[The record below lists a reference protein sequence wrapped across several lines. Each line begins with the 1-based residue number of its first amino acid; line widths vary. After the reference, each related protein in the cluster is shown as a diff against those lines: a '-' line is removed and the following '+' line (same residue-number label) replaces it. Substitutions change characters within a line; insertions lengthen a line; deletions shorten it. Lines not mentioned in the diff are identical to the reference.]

1 MTKPTKKGAHKET
14 KTGAKTKTI
23 DRPSQIGP
31 DTKRSHK
38 ARKRK
43 LIPARQAA
51 YYVLAFGFSAAT
63 IALFPV
69 EANLSKPL
77 FTRPYNFYRLAIII
91 LAIVFLLLAT
101 KSSWSNTLTSSSHEP
116 SSGARQWLLRLSI
129 ALPVMAIVFLVIQL
143 ATPQF
148 AALLVRKES
157 WPFFRN
163 AIFIK
168 SACQLVAAI
177 AFIKVAH
184 HYFRRRQRLAIITAI
199 AMVLLLGLMIGEELS
214 WGQRIFGWGT
224 PSFLA
229 EINSQS
235 EINLHN
241 INTQL
246 AQNILYFGGWLLLI
260 GFAFWRESLAK
271 LLRKSPKARL
281 DFLIDWL
288 PPGCF
293 VGLFAV
299 GFAFCDPLV
308 SDSGLYCSSN
318 LFIILAT
325 ACLLL
330 TELRYRLK
338 LRSQPSPAPVLGNA
352 DDDRHQ
358 VLRLGISF
366 LCFIVV
372 LTGNLFN
379 AELWNYNSGAP
390 TEYLELFISLGI
402 TTWALTV
409 KSRLVKPKAKSS
421 PAKTPRKA

>member
-1 MTKPTKKGAHKET
+1 MSKLTKKGTHKET
-14 KTGAKTKTI
+14 KTGAKTETI
-23 DRPSQIGP
+23 DRPSQIDPG
-31 DTKRSHK
+31 TKRSHK
-38 ARKRK
+38 ARERK

-63 IALFPV
+63 IALFPI

-77 FTRPYNFYRLAIII
+77 LTRPYNFYRLAIII

-101 KSSWSNTLTSSSHEP
+101 KSSWGNTSPDHEP
-116 SSGARQWLLRLSI
+116 SSGARRWLLRLSI

-143 ATPQF
+143 ITPQF

-177 AFIKVAH
+177 AFIKVAR
-184 HYFRRRQRLAIITAI
+184 HYFRQRQCLAMILAI

-260 GFAFWRESLAK
+260 GFAFWRESLTK
-271 LLRKSPKARL
+271 LLRKCPKAKL

-299 GFAFCDPLV
+299 GFAFCDPLA

-338 LRSQPSPAPVLGNA
+338 LRSQPSSAPVL
-352 DDDRHQ
+352 DDTDNSRHPA
-358 VLRLGISF
+358 LRSGVSL

-372 LTGNLFN
+372 LAGNLFN

-402 TTWALTV
+402 MAWALTV
-409 KSRLVKPKAKSS
+409 KSRLVKPKIKSS
-421 PAKTPRKA
+421 PTKTARKA

>member
-1 MTKPTKKGAHKET
+1 MTKPTKRGAHKAT
-14 KTGAKTKTI
+14 KIKAKTI
-23 DRPSQIGP
+23 NRPSQATP
-31 DTKRSHK
+31 DTERRHES
-38 ARKRK
+38 RVRK

-69 EANLSKPL
+69 EPNLSKPL
-77 FTRPYNFYRLAIII
+77 LTRPYNFYRLAIII

-101 KSSWSNTLTSSSHEP
+101 KPSWSNTSPTHEP
-116 SSGARQWLLRLSI
+116 SPKARQWLLRLSI
-129 ALPVMAIVFLVIQL
+129 ALPVMAIVFLIIQL
-143 ATPQF
+143 VTPQF

-177 AFIKVAH
+177 AFIKVTR
-184 HYFRRRQRLAIITAI
+184 HYSKQRQRLAMILAI
-199 AMVLLLGLMIGEELS
+199 ATVLLLGLMVGEELS
-214 WGQRIFGWGT
+214 WGQRIFGWST

-271 LLRKSPKARL
+271 LLRKCSKARL

-299 GFAFCDPLV
+299 GFAFCDPLA

-330 TELRYRLK
+330 TELRCRLK
-338 LRSQPSPAPVLGNA
+338 LRSQPNTAPVLDNT
-352 DDDRHQ
+352 DDNRHQ
-358 VLRLGISF
+358 VLRLGISL
-366 LCFIVV
+366 LCFIAV
-372 LTGNLFN
+372 LVGNLFN
-379 AELWNYNSGAP
+379 ANLWNYNSGAP

-402 TTWALTV
+402 MTWALTV
-409 KSRLVKPKAKSS
+409 KSRLVKPKVKSF
-421 PAKTPRKA
+421 PTKTPRKA

>member
-23 DRPSQIGP
+23 DRPSQISP

-38 ARKRK
+38 TRERK

-91 LAIVFLLLAT
+91 LAIIFLLLAT
-101 KSSWSNTLTSSSHEP
+101 KSSWSNTPSSHEP
-116 SSGARQWLLRLSI
+116 SFRARRWLLRLSI

-143 ATPQF
+143 VAPQF
-148 AALLVRKES
+148 ATLLVRKES

-163 AIFIK
+163 AIFAK

-177 AFIKVAH
+177 AFIKVAR
-184 HYFRRRQRLAIITAI
+184 HYFRRRQRLAMILAI

-260 GFAFWRESLAK
+260 GFAFWRESLTK
-271 LLRKSPKARL
+271 LLRKYPKARL
-281 DFLIDWL
+281 DFLVDWL

-338 LRSQPSPAPVLGNA
+338 LRSQPSPAPVL
-352 DDDRHQ
+352 DDTDDNRHQ
-358 VLRLGISF
+358 VLRLGISL
-366 LCFIVV
+366 LCFIAV

-402 TTWALTV
+402 MTWALIV
-409 KSRLVKPKAKSS
+409 KSRLVKAKGKSS
-421 PAKTPRKA
+421 PTKTPKRA

>member
-1 MTKPTKKGAHKET
+1 MTKPTKKGTHKAT
-14 KTGAKTKTI
+14 KTKAKTI
-23 DRPSQIGP
+23 NQPSQATPG
-31 DTKRSHK
+31 TEHGHESRV
-38 ARKRK
+38 RK

-101 KSSWSNTLTSSSHEP
+101 KPSWSNTPPSHEP
-116 SSGARQWLLRLSI
+116 SPKAHQWLWRLSI
-129 ALPVMAIVFLVIQL
+129 ALPVMAIVFLTIQL
-143 ATPQF
+143 VAPQF
-148 AALLVRKES
+148 ATLLVRKES

-177 AFIKVAH
+177 AFIKVAR
-184 HYFRRRQRLAIITAI
+184 HYFRRRQRLAMITAI

-260 GFAFWRESLAK
+260 GFAFWRESLTK
-271 LLRKSPKARL
+271 LLRKCPKARL

-338 LRSQPSPAPVLGNA
+338 LWPQPNSAPVL
-352 DDDRHQ
+352 DDTDNSRHPA
-358 VLRLGISF
+358 LRLGISF
-366 LCFIVV
+366 LCFIAV

-402 TTWALTV
+402 MTWALIV
-409 KSRLVKPKAKSS
+409 KSRLVKPEKA
-421 PAKTPRKA
+421 RVL

>member
-1 MTKPTKKGAHKET
+1 MTKPTKIGMHKVT
-14 KTGAKTKTI
+14 KTKAKIKTI
-23 DRPSQIGP
+23 DRPSQINP
-31 DTKRSHK
+31 DTKRNHK
-38 ARKRK
+38 ARERK

-77 FTRPYNFYRLAIII
+77 FARPYNFYRLAVII

-101 KSSWSNTLTSSSHEP
+101 KSSWSNTPPSHEP
-116 SSGARQWLLRLSI
+116 SSRARQWLWRLSI
-129 ALPVMAIVFLVIQL
+129 ALPVIAIVFLIIQL
-143 ATPQF
+143 VAPQF
-148 AALLVRKES
+148 ATLLVRKES

-177 AFIKVAH
+177 AFIKVAR
-184 HYFRRRQRLAIITAI
+184 HYSKQRQHLAMILAIAV
-199 AMVLLLGLMIGEELS
+199 VLLLGLMIGEELS
-214 WGQRIFGWGT
+214 WGQRIFGWST

-229 EINSQS
+229 EVNSQS

-260 GFAFWRESLAK
+260 GFAFWRESLTK
-271 LLRKSPKARL
+271 LLRKCPKARL

-308 SDSGLYCSSN
+308 SDNGLYCSSN

-330 TELRYRLK
+330 TKLRYRLK
-338 LRSQPSPAPVLGNA
+338 LRSQPSSTPAL
-352 DDDRHQ
+352 DDTDDNRHQ

-379 AELWNYNSGAP
+379 AELWNYNPGAP

-402 TTWALTV
+402 MTWALTV
-409 KSRLVKPKAKSS
+409 KSRLVKPKGKSS
-421 PAKTPRKA
+421 PTKTPRKA

>member
-1 MTKPTKKGAHKET
+1 MTKPTKKGTHKAT
-14 KTGAKTKTI
+14 KTKAKTI
-23 DRPSQIGP
+23 NQPSQATS
-31 DTKRSHK
+31 DTKHSHG
-38 ARKRK
+38 ARVRK

-77 FTRPYNFYRLAIII
+77 LTRPYNFYRLAVII

-101 KSSWSNTLTSSSHEP
+101 KPSWSNTPPSHEP
-116 SSGARQWLLRLSI
+116 SPKARQWLLRLSI
-129 ALPVMAIVFLVIQL
+129 ALPVMAIVFLIIQL
-143 ATPQF
+143 VAPQF

-177 AFIKVAH
+177 AFIKVAR
-184 HYFRRRQRLAIITAI
+184 HYSKQRQRLAMILAVVT
-199 AMVLLLGLMIGEELS
+199 VLLLGLMIGEELS
-214 WGQRIFGWGT
+214 WGQRIFGWST

-229 EINSQS
+229 EVNSQS

-271 LLRKSPKARL
+271 LLRKCPKARL

-288 PPGCF
+288 PPSCF

-338 LRSQPSPAPVLGNA
+338 LRSQPNTTPVLDNT
-352 DDDRHQ
+352 DDNRHQ
-358 VLRLGISF
+358 ALRLGISL
-366 LCFIVV
+366 LCFAVV
-372 LTGNLFN
+372 LAGNLFN
-379 AELWNYNSGAP
+379 ADLWNYNSGAP

-402 TTWALTV
+402 MTWALTV
-409 KSRLVKPKAKSS
+409 KSRLVKPKVKSF
-421 PAKTPRKA
+421 PTKTPRKA

>member
-1 MTKPTKKGAHKET
+1 MTKPTKRGMHKAT
-14 KTGAKTKTI
+14 KTKAKTI
-23 DRPSQIGP
+23 NQPSQVTS
-31 DTKRSHK
+31 DTERSHK
-38 ARKRK
+38 SRVRK

-77 FTRPYNFYRLAIII
+77 LTRPYNFYRLAIVI

-101 KSSWSNTLTSSSHEP
+101 KPSWSNTPPSHEP
-116 SSGARQWLLRLSI
+116 SPKARQWLLRLSI
-129 ALPVMAIVFLVIQL
+129 ALPVIAIVFLVIQL
-143 ATPQF
+143 VAPQF
-148 AALLVRKES
+148 ATLLVRKES

-177 AFIKVAH
+177 AFIKVAR
-184 HYFRRRQRLAIITAI
+184 HYSKQRQRLAMILAVVT
-199 AMVLLLGLMIGEELS
+199 VLLLGLMIGEELS
-214 WGQRIFGWGT
+214 WGQRIFGWST

-229 EINSQS
+229 EVNSQS

-271 LLRKSPKARL
+271 LLRKCPKARL

-308 SDSGLYCSSN
+308 SDNGLYCSSN

-338 LRSQPSPAPVLGNA
+338 LRSRPNTTPVLDDA
-352 DDDRHQ
+352 DDNRHQ
-358 VLRLGISF
+358 VLRLEVSL
-366 LCFIVV
+366 LCFVTV
-372 LTGNLFN
+372 LAGNLFN
-379 AELWNYNSGAP
+379 ADLWNYNSGAP

-402 TTWALTV
+402 MTWALTV
-409 KSRLVKPKAKSS
+409 KSRLVKPKVKSS
-421 PAKTPRKA
+421 PTKTPRKA

>member
-1 MTKPTKKGAHKET
+1 MTKPTKKGTHKAT
-14 KTGAKTKTI
+14 KTKTI
-23 DRPSQIGP
+23 DRPSQVSP
-31 DTKRSHK
+31 DTKRNHK
-38 ARKRK
+38 ARERK

-77 FTRPYNFYRLAIII
+77 LTRPYNFYRLAIII
-91 LAIVFLLLAT
+91 LAIIFLLLAT
-101 KSSWSNTLTSSSHEP
+101 KSSRSNTPPSHEP

-143 ATPQF
+143 VAPQF
-148 AALLVRKES
+148 ATLLVRKES

-177 AFIKVAH
+177 AFIKVAR
-184 HYFRRRQRLAIITAI
+184 HYFRRRQRLAMILAI

-260 GFAFWRESLAK
+260 GFAFWRESLTK
-271 LLRKSPKARL
+271 LLRKYPKARL
-281 DFLIDWL
+281 DFLVDWL

-338 LRSQPSPAPVLGNA
+338 LRSRPSSAPVL
-352 DDDRHQ
+352 DDTDDNRHQ
-358 VLRLGISF
+358 VLRLGISL
-366 LCFIVV
+366 LCFIAV

-390 TEYLELFISLGI
+390 TEYLELFISLGVM
-402 TTWALTV
+402 TWALTI
-409 KSRLVKPKAKSS
+409 KSRLVKPKVKSF
-421 PAKTPRKA
+421 PTKTPRKA

>member
-1 MTKPTKKGAHKET
+1 M
-14 KTGAKTKTI
+14 I
-23 DRPSQIGP
+23 
-31 DTKRSHK
+31 
-38 ARKRK
+38 
-43 LIPARQAA
+43 
-51 YYVLAFGFSAAT
+51 
-63 IALFPV
+63 
-69 EANLSKPL
+69 
-77 FTRPYNFYRLAIII
+77 
-91 LAIVFLLLAT
+91 
-101 KSSWSNTLTSSSHEP
+101 
-116 SSGARQWLLRLSI
+116 
-129 ALPVMAIVFLVIQL
+129 AIVFLVIQL
-143 ATPQF
+143 VAPQF

-177 AFIKVAH
+177 AFIKVAR
-184 HYFRRRQRLAIITAI
+184 HYFRQRQRLAMITAI
-199 AMVLLLGLMIGEELS
+199 TMVLLLGLMIGEELS

-271 LLRKSPKARL
+271 LLRKSPKVRL

-338 LRSQPSPAPVLGNA
+338 LRSQPSPAPVL
-352 DDDRHQ
+352 DDTDDSRHPA
-358 VLRLGISF
+358 LRSGISL

-372 LTGNLFN
+372 LAGNLFN

-402 TTWALTV
+402 MTWALTI
-409 KSRLVKPKAKSS
+409 KSRLVKPKVKSS
-421 PAKTPRKA
+421 SAKTPRKA

>member
-1 MTKPTKKGAHKET
+1 MTKPTKRGMHKAT
-14 KTGAKTKTI
+14 KTKAKTI
-23 DRPSQIGP
+23 NQPSQVTS
-31 DTKRSHK
+31 DTERSHK
-38 ARKRK
+38 SRVRK

-77 FTRPYNFYRLAIII
+77 LTRPYNFYRLAVII

-101 KSSWSNTLTSSSHEP
+101 KPSWSNTPPSHEP
-116 SSGARQWLLRLSI
+116 SPKARQWLLRLSI
-129 ALPVMAIVFLVIQL
+129 ALPVIAIVFLVIQL
-143 ATPQF
+143 VAPQF
-148 AALLVRKES
+148 ATLLVRKES

-177 AFIKVAH
+177 AFIKVAR
-184 HYFRRRQRLAIITAI
+184 HYFRQRQRLAMILAI
-199 AMVLLLGLMIGEELS
+199 ATVLLLGLMVGEELS

-271 LLRKSPKARL
+271 LLRKCPKARL

-308 SDSGLYCSSN
+308 SDNGLYCSSN

-330 TELRYRLK
+330 TELKYRLK
-338 LRSQPSPAPVLGNA
+338 LRSQPNTTPVLGNT
-352 DDDRHQ
+352 DDNRHR
-358 VLRLGISF
+358 VLQLGISL
-366 LCFIVV
+366 LCFVAV
-372 LTGNLFN
+372 LAGNLFN
-379 AELWNYNSGAP
+379 ADLWNYNSGAP

-402 TTWALTV
+402 MTWALTV
-409 KSRLVKPKAKSS
+409 KSRLVKPRVKSS
-421 PAKTPRKA
+421 PPKTPRKA

>member
-1 MTKPTKKGAHKET
+1 MTKPTKKGTHKAT
-14 KTGAKTKTI
+14 KTKAKIKTI
-23 DRPSQIGP
+23 DRPSQISP
-31 DTKRSHK
+31 DTKRNHK
-38 ARKRK
+38 TGERK

-77 FTRPYNFYRLAIII
+77 LARPYNFYRLAIVI

-101 KSSWSNTLTSSSHEP
+101 KPSWSNTPPSHE
-116 SSGARQWLLRLSI
+116 SSPKARQWLWRLSI
-129 ALPVMAIVFLVIQL
+129 ALPVMAIVFLIIQL
-143 ATPQF
+143 AAPQF
-148 AALLVRKES
+148 ATLLVRKES

-177 AFIKVAH
+177 AFIKVAR
-184 HYFRRRQRLAIITAI
+184 HYSKQRQRLAMILAVVT
-199 AMVLLLGLMIGEELS
+199 VLLLGLMIGEELS
-214 WGQRIFGWGT
+214 WGQRIFGWST

-229 EINSQS
+229 EVNSQS

-260 GFAFWRESLAK
+260 GFAFWRESLTK
-271 LLRKSPKARL
+271 LLRKCPKARL

-308 SDSGLYCSSN
+308 SDNGLYCSSN

-338 LRSQPSPAPVLGNA
+338 LRSQPNTTPVLGNT
-352 DDDRHQ
+352 DDNRHR
-358 VLRLGISF
+358 VLQLGISL
-366 LCFIVV
+366 LCFVAV
-372 LTGNLFN
+372 LAGNLFN
-379 AELWNYNSGAP
+379 ADLWNYNPGAP

-402 TTWALTV
+402 MTWALTV
-409 KSRLVKPKAKSS
+409 KSRLVKPRVKSS
-421 PAKTPRKA
+421 PTKTPRKA

>member
-1 MTKPTKKGAHKET
+1 MTKPTKKGTHKAT
-14 KTGAKTKTI
+14 KTKAKIKTI
-23 DRPSQIGP
+23 GRPSQINP
-31 DTKRSHK
+31 DTKRNYK
-38 ARKRK
+38 TRERK

-77 FTRPYNFYRLAIII
+77 LTRPYNFYRLAIIT

-101 KSSWSNTLTSSSHEP
+101 KSSRSNALTSPGHEP
-116 SSGARQWLLRLSI
+116 SSGARQWLLRLGI
-129 ALPVMAIVFLVIQL
+129 ALPVVALVFLIIQL
-143 ATPQF
+143 ITPQF

-177 AFIKVAH
+177 AFIKVAR
-184 HYFRRRQRLAIITAI
+184 HYFRRRQRLAMILAI

-260 GFAFWRESLAK
+260 GFAFWRESLTK
-271 LLRKSPKARL
+271 LLRKCPKARL

-338 LRSQPSPAPVLGNA
+338 LRSQPSSAPVLN
-352 DDDRHQ
+352 DTDNSRHPA
-358 VLRLGISF
+358 LRSGISL
-366 LCFIVV
+366 LCFIAV
-372 LTGNLFN
+372 LAGNLFN

-402 TTWALTV
+402 MTWALTV
-409 KSRLVKPKAKSS
+409 KSRLVKPKVKSS
-421 PAKTPRKA
+421 STKTPRKA

>member
-1 MTKPTKKGAHKET
+1 MTKPTKKGAHKAT
-14 KTGAKTKTI
+14 KTKAKIKTI
-23 DRPSQIGP
+23 NRPSQINP
-31 DTKRSHK
+31 DTKRNHK
-38 ARKRK
+38 ARERK

-77 FTRPYNFYRLAIII
+77 FARPYNFYRLVIVI

-101 KSSWSNTLTSSSHEP
+101 KPSWGNTPPSHEP
-116 SSGARQWLLRLSI
+116 SSRARQWLLRLSI
-129 ALPVMAIVFLVIQL
+129 ALPVIAIVFLVIQL
-143 ATPQF
+143 VTPQF

-177 AFIKVAH
+177 AFTKVAR
-184 HYFRRRQRLAIITAI
+184 HYFRQRQRLAMILAI
-199 AMVLLLGLMIGEELS
+199 ATVLLLGLMIGEELS

-260 GFAFWRESLAK
+260 GFAFWRESLTK
-271 LLRKSPKARL
+271 LLRKCPKARL

-338 LRSQPSPAPVLGNA
+338 LRPQPNTASVLDNT
-352 DDDRHQ
+352 DDNRHQ
-358 VLRLGISF
+358 ALRLGISL

-379 AELWNYNSGAP
+379 AELWNYNPGAP

-402 TTWALTV
+402 MTWALTI
-409 KSRLVKPKAKSS
+409 KSRLVKPKVKSS
-421 PAKTPRKA
+421 PTKTPRKA

>member
-1 MTKPTKKGAHKET
+1 MTKPTKRGMHKAT
-14 KTGAKTKTI
+14 KTKAKTI
-23 DRPSQIGP
+23 DRPSQISP
-31 DTKRSHK
+31 DTKRNHK
-38 ARKRK
+38 TRERK

-77 FTRPYNFYRLAIII
+77 LARPYNFYRLAIII

-101 KSSWSNTLTSSSHEP
+101 KPSWSNTPPSHE
-116 SSGARQWLLRLSI
+116 SSPKARQWLWRLSI
-129 ALPVMAIVFLVIQL
+129 ALPVMAIVFLIIQL
-143 ATPQF
+143 VAPQF
-148 AALLVRKES
+148 ATLLVRKES

-177 AFIKVAH
+177 AFIKVAR
-184 HYFRRRQRLAIITAI
+184 HYSKQRQRLAMILAVVT
-199 AMVLLLGLMIGEELS
+199 VLLLGLMIGEELS
-214 WGQRIFGWGT
+214 WGQRIFGWST

-229 EINSQS
+229 EVNSQS

-260 GFAFWRESLAK
+260 GFAFWRESLAR
-271 LLRKSPKARL
+271 LLRKCPKARL
-281 DFLIDWL
+281 NFLIDWL

-330 TELRYRLK
+330 TKLRYQLK
-338 LRSQPSPAPVLGNA
+338 LRSQPSSAPVL
-352 DDDRHQ
+352 DDTDDSRHPA
-358 VLRLGISF
+358 LRSGISL

-402 TTWALTV
+402 MTWALVV
-409 KSRLVKPKAKSS
+409 KSRLVKPEGKSS
-421 PAKTPRKA
+421 PTKTPKRA

>member
-1 MTKPTKKGAHKET
+1 MTKPTKKGTHKAT
-14 KTGAKTKTI
+14 KTEAKIKTI
-23 DRPSQIGP
+23 NRPSQIDP
-31 DTKRSHK
+31 DTKRNHK
-38 ARKRK
+38 AKKRK
-43 LIPARQAA
+43 LIPARKAA

-77 FTRPYNFYRLAIII
+77 FTRPYNFYRLAVII

-101 KSSWSNTLTSSSHEP
+101 KSSWNNTPPSHEP
-116 SSGARQWLLRLSI
+116 SSRGRQWLLRLSVALPII
-129 ALPVMAIVFLVIQL
+129 ALVFLIIQL
-143 ATPQF
+143 VTPQF

-177 AFIKVAH
+177 AFIKVAR
-184 HYFRRRQRLAIITAI
+184 HYFRQRQRLAMILVI
-199 AMVLLLGLMIGEELS
+199 AMVLLLGLMVGEELS

-246 AQNILYFGGWLLLI
+246 TQNTLYFGGWLLLI

-271 LLRKSPKARL
+271 LLRKCPKARL
-281 DFLIDWL
+281 DFLVDWL

-308 SDSGLYCSSN
+308 SDNGLYYSSN

-330 TELRYRLK
+330 TKLRCRLK
-338 LRSQPSPAPVLGNA
+338 LRSQPSSTPAL
-352 DDDRHQ
+352 DDTDDNRHQ

-379 AELWNYNSGAP
+379 AELWNYNPGAP

-402 TTWALTV
+402 MTWALTI

-421 PAKTPRKA
+421 PAKTLRKA

>member
-1 MTKPTKKGAHKET
+1 MTKPTKKGAHKAT
-14 KTGAKTKTI
+14 KTKAKTETI
-23 DRPSQIGP
+23 DRPSQIDP
-31 DTKRSHK
+31 DTKRNHK
-38 ARKRK
+38 ARERK
-43 LIPARQAA
+43 LIPARQAT

-77 FTRPYNFYRLAIII
+77 FARPYNFYRLVIII

-101 KSSWSNTLTSSSHEP
+101 KSSWSNTPPSHEP
-116 SSGARQWLLRLSI
+116 SPKARQWLLRLSI
-129 ALPVMAIVFLVIQL
+129 ALPVMAIVFLIIQL
-143 ATPQF
+143 VAPQF
-148 AALLVRKES
+148 ATLLVRKES

-177 AFIKVAH
+177 AFIKVAR
-184 HYFRRRQRLAIITAI
+184 HYSKQRQRLAMILTVVT
-199 AMVLLLGLMIGEELS
+199 VLLLGLMIGEELS
-214 WGQRIFGWGT
+214 WGQRIFGWST

-229 EINSQS
+229 EVNSQS

-260 GFAFWRESLAK
+260 GFAFWRDSLAK
-271 LLRKSPKARL
+271 LLRKCPKARL

-308 SDSGLYCSSN
+308 SDNGLYCSSN

-338 LRSQPSPAPVLGNA
+338 LRSQPNTAAVLDNA
-352 DDDRHQ
+352 DDNRHQ
-358 VLRLGISF
+358 VLRLGISL
-366 LCFIVV
+366 LCFVVV
-372 LTGNLFN
+372 LAGNLFN
-379 AELWNYNSGAP
+379 ADLWNYNSGAP

-402 TTWALTV
+402 MTWALTV

-421 PAKTPRKA
+421 PTKTPRKA

>member
-1 MTKPTKKGAHKET
+1 MTKPTKKGTHKAT
-14 KTGAKTKTI
+14 KTEAKTI
-23 DRPSQIGP
+23 NQSSQATS
-31 DTKRSHK
+31 DTERSHGS
-38 ARKRK
+38 RVRK

-101 KSSWSNTLTSSSHEP
+101 KSSWNNTPPSHEP
-116 SSGARQWLLRLSI
+116 SSRGRQWLLRLSVALPII
-129 ALPVMAIVFLVIQL
+129 ALVFLIIQL
-143 ATPQF
+143 VTPQF

-163 AIFIK
+163 AIFVK

-177 AFIKVAH
+177 AFIKVAR
-184 HYFRRRQRLAIITAI
+184 HYSKQRQRLAMILAVVT
-199 AMVLLLGLMIGEELS
+199 VLLLGLMIGEELS

-260 GFAFWRESLAK
+260 GFAFWRESLAR
-271 LLRKSPKARL
+271 LLRKCPKARL
-281 DFLIDWL
+281 NFLIDWL

-338 LRSQPSPAPVLGNA
+338 LRSQPNTASVLDNT
-352 DDDRHQ
+352 DDNRHQ

-366 LCFIVV
+366 LCFVTV
-372 LTGNLFN
+372 LAGNLFN
-379 AELWNYNSGAP
+379 ANLWNYNSGAP

-402 TTWALTV
+402 MTWALTV
-409 KSRLVKPKAKSS
+409 KSRLVKPKVKSS
-421 PAKTPRKA
+421 PTKTPRKA

>member
-1 MTKPTKKGAHKET
+1 MTKPTKKGTHKAT
-14 KTGAKTKTI
+14 KTKAKIKTI
-23 DRPSQIGP
+23 DRPSQISP
-31 DTKRSHK
+31 DTKRNHK
-38 ARKRK
+38 ARERK

-77 FTRPYNFYRLAIII
+77 FTRPFNFYRLAVII
-91 LAIVFLLLAT
+91 LAIIFLLLAT
-101 KSSWSNTLTSSSHEP
+101 KSSWSNTPPSHEP
-116 SSGARQWLLRLSI
+116 SSRARQWLLRLSI
-129 ALPVMAIVFLVIQL
+129 ALPVIAIVFLVIQL
-143 ATPQF
+143 VTPQF

-177 AFIKVAH
+177 AFIKVAR
-184 HYFRRRQRLAIITAI
+184 HYFRQRQRLATILAI
-199 AMVLLLGLMIGEELS
+199 ATVLLLGLMIGEELS

-271 LLRKSPKARL
+271 LLRKCPKARL

-308 SDSGLYCSSN
+308 SDNGLYCSSN

-338 LRSQPSPAPVLGNA
+338 LRPQPNTASVLDNT
-352 DDDRHQ
+352 DDNRHQ
-358 VLRLGISF
+358 ALRLGISL
-366 LCFIVV
+366 LCFVTV
-372 LTGNLFN
+372 LAGNLFN
-379 AELWNYNSGAP
+379 ADLWNYNPGAP

-402 TTWALTV
+402 MTWALTI
-409 KSRLVKPKAKSS
+409 KSRLVKPKVKSS
-421 PAKTPRKA
+421 PTKTPRKA

>member
-1 MTKPTKKGAHKET
+1 MTKPTKKGTYKAT
-14 KTGAKTKTI
+14 KTKAKTKTI

-31 DTKRSHK
+31 GTKRSHK

-77 FTRPYNFYRLAIII
+77 LTRPYNFYRLAIII

-101 KSSWSNTLTSSSHEP
+101 KSSRGNTSPDHEP
-116 SSGARQWLLRLSI
+116 SPKARQWLLRLSI
-129 ALPVMAIVFLVIQL
+129 ALPVIAIVFLVIQL
-143 ATPQF
+143 VTPQF

-177 AFIKVAH
+177 AFTKVAR
-184 HYFRRRQRLAIITAI
+184 HYFRQRQRLAMILAI
-199 AMVLLLGLMIGEELS
+199 ATVLLLGLMIGEELS

-271 LLRKSPKARL
+271 LLRKCPKARL

-299 GFAFCDPLV
+299 GFAFCDPLA

-330 TELRYRLK
+330 TELRYQLK
-338 LRSQPSPAPVLGNA
+338 LWSQPNSAPVL
-352 DDDRHQ
+352 DDTDNSRHPA
-358 VLRLGISF
+358 LRLGISF

-379 AELWNYNSGAP
+379 AELWNYNPGAP

-402 TTWALTV
+402 MTWALTI
-409 KSRLVKPKAKSS
+409 KSRLVKPKAKGS
-421 PAKTPRKA
+421 PAKTLREA

>member
-1 MTKPTKKGAHKET
+1 MTKPTKRGAHKVT
-14 KTGAKTKTI
+14 KTKAKAI
-23 DRPSQIGP
+23 NRPSQVTP
-31 DTKRSHK
+31 DTERSHK
-38 ARKRK
+38 SRVHK
-43 LIPARQAA
+43 LIPVRRAA

-77 FTRPYNFYRLAIII
+77 LTRPYNFYRLAIVI

-101 KSSWSNTLTSSSHEP
+101 KPSWSNTPPSHE
-116 SSGARQWLLRLSI
+116 SSPKARQWLWRLSI

-143 ATPQF
+143 VAPQF
-148 AALLVRKES
+148 ATLLVRKES

-177 AFIKVAH
+177 AFIKVAR
-184 HYFRRRQRLAIITAI
+184 HYSKQRQRLAMILAVVT
-199 AMVLLLGLMIGEELS
+199 VLLLGLMIGEELS
-214 WGQRIFGWGT
+214 WGQRIFGWST

-229 EINSQS
+229 EVNSQS

-271 LLRKSPKARL
+271 LLRKCPKARL

-308 SDSGLYCSSN
+308 SDNGLYCSSN

-338 LRSQPSPAPVLGNA
+338 LRSQPNTTPVLDNT
-352 DDDRHQ
+352 DDNRHQ
-358 VLRLGISF
+358 VIRLGISL
-366 LCFIVV
+366 LCFVAV
-372 LTGNLFN
+372 LVGNLFN
-379 AELWNYNSGAP
+379 ADLWNYNSGAP

-402 TTWALTV
+402 MTWALTV
-409 KSRLVKPKAKSS
+409 KSRLVKPKVKSS
-421 PAKTPRKA
+421 PTKAPRKA

>member
-1 MTKPTKKGAHKET
+1 MTKPTKKGTHKAT
-14 KTGAKTKTI
+14 KTKVRIKTI
-23 DRPSQIGP
+23 DRPSQINP
-31 DTKRSHK
+31 DTKRNHK
-38 ARKRK
+38 ARERK

-63 IALFPV
+63 MALFPV

-77 FTRPYNFYRLAIII
+77 FARPYNFYRLAVII

-101 KSSWSNTLTSSSHEP
+101 KPSWGNIPPSHEP
-116 SSGARQWLLRLSI
+116 SPKARQWLLRLSI
-129 ALPVMAIVFLVIQL
+129 ALPVIAIVFLVIQL
-143 ATPQF
+143 VAPQF
-148 AALLVRKES
+148 ATLLVRKES

-177 AFIKVAH
+177 AFTKVAR
-184 HYFRRRQRLAIITAI
+184 HYFRQRQRLAMILAI
-199 AMVLLLGLMIGEELS
+199 ATVLLLGLMIGEELS

-260 GFAFWRESLAK
+260 GFAFWRESLTK
-271 LLRKSPKARL
+271 LLQKCPKARL

-308 SDSGLYCSSN
+308 SDNGLYCSSN

-338 LRSQPSPAPVLGNA
+338 LRPQPNTASVLDNT
-352 DDDRHQ
+352 DDNRHQ
-358 VLRLGISF
+358 ALRLGISL

-379 AELWNYNSGAP
+379 AELWNYNPGAP

-402 TTWALTV
+402 MTWALTV
-409 KSRLVKPKAKSS
+409 KSRLVKPKVKSS
-421 PAKTPRKA
+421 PTKTPRKA

>member
-1 MTKPTKKGAHKET
+1 MTKPTKKGTHKAT

-23 DRPSQIGP
+23 DRPSQINP
-31 DTKRSHK
+31 DTKRNHK
-38 ARKRK
+38 ARERK
-43 LIPARQAA
+43 LIPTRQAA
-51 YYVLAFGFSAAT
+51 YYVLAFGFSTAT

-101 KSSWSNTLTSSSHEP
+101 KSSRGNTSPDHEP

-143 ATPQF
+143 VAPQF
-148 AALLVRKES
+148 ATLLVRKES

-177 AFIKVAH
+177 AFIKVAR
-184 HYFRRRQRLAIITAI
+184 HYFRRRQRLAMILAI

-271 LLRKSPKARL
+271 LLRKCPKARL

-308 SDSGLYCSSN
+308 SDNGLYCSSN

-338 LRSQPSPAPVLGNA
+338 LRSQPNTTPVLDNT
-352 DDDRHQ
+352 DDNRHQ
-358 VLRLGISF
+358 ALRLGISL
-366 LCFIVV
+366 LCFAVV
-372 LTGNLFN
+372 LAGNLFN
-379 AELWNYNSGAP
+379 ADLWNYNSGAP

-402 TTWALTV
+402 MTWALTV
-409 KSRLVKPKAKSS
+409 KSRLVKPKVKSS
-421 PAKTPRKA
+421 PTKTPRKA

>member
-1 MTKPTKKGAHKET
+1 MTKPTKIGVHKVT
-14 KTGAKTKTI
+14 KTKAKIKTI
-23 DRPSQIGP
+23 DRPSQVSP
-31 DTKRSHK
+31 DTKRNHK
-38 ARKRK
+38 ARERK

-77 FTRPYNFYRLAIII
+77 FARPYNFYRLAVII

-101 KSSWSNTLTSSSHEP
+101 KSSWSNTPPSHEP
-116 SSGARQWLLRLSI
+116 SSRARQWLWRLSI
-129 ALPVMAIVFLVIQL
+129 ALPVMAIVFLIIQL
-143 ATPQF
+143 VAPQF
-148 AALLVRKES
+148 ATLLVRKES

-184 HYFRRRQRLAIITAI
+184 HYSKQRQHLAMILAIAV
-199 AMVLLLGLMIGEELS
+199 VLLLGLMIGEELS

-260 GFAFWRESLAK
+260 GFAFWRESLTK
-271 LLRKSPKARL
+271 LLRKCPKARL

-288 PPGCF
+288 PSGCF

-338 LRSQPSPAPVLGNA
+338 LRPQPNTTAVLDNT
-352 DDDRHQ
+352 DDNRHQ
-358 VLRLGISF
+358 ALRLGISL

-379 AELWNYNSGAP
+379 AELWNYNPGAP

-402 TTWALTV
+402 MTWALTV
-409 KSRLVKPKAKSS
+409 KSRLVKPKVKSS
-421 PAKTPRKA
+421 PTKTPRKA

>member
-1 MTKPTKKGAHKET
+1 MTKPTKRGMHKTT
-14 KTGAKTKTI
+14 KTKAKTI
-23 DRPSQIGP
+23 NQPSQVTP
-31 DTKRSHK
+31 DTEHSHEP
-38 ARKRK
+38 RVRK
-43 LIPARQAA
+43 LIPAREAA

-77 FTRPYNFYRLAIII
+77 LTRPYNFYRLAIII

-101 KSSWSNTLTSSSHEP
+101 KPSRSNTPPSHEP
-116 SSGARQWLLRLSI
+116 SPKAHQWLLRLSI
-129 ALPVMAIVFLVIQL
+129 ALPVMAIVFLIIQL
-143 ATPQF
+143 VAPQF
-148 AALLVRKES
+148 ATLLVRKES

-177 AFIKVAH
+177 AFIKVAR
-184 HYFRRRQRLAIITAI
+184 HYSKQRQRLAMILAVVT
-199 AMVLLLGLMIGEELS
+199 VLLLGLMIGEELS
-214 WGQRIFGWGT
+214 WGQRIFGWST

-229 EINSQS
+229 EVNSQS

-260 GFAFWRESLAK
+260 GFAFWRDSLAK
-271 LLRKSPKARL
+271 LLRKCPKARL

-338 LRSQPSPAPVLGNA
+338 LRSQPNTTPALDNT
-352 DDDRHQ
+352 DDNRHQ
-358 VLRLGISF
+358 VIRLGISL
-366 LCFIVV
+366 LCFVTV
-372 LTGNLFN
+372 LAGNLFN
-379 AELWNYNSGAP
+379 ADLWNYNSGAP

-402 TTWALTV
+402 MTWALTV
-409 KSRLVKPKAKSS
+409 KSRLVKPKVKSS

>member
-1 MTKPTKKGAHKET
+1 MTKPTKKGTHKAT

-23 DRPSQIGP
+23 DRPSQINPG
-31 DTKRSHK
+31 TKRSHK
-38 ARKRK
+38 ARERK

-69 EANLSKPL
+69 EVNLSKPL
-77 FTRPYNFYRLAIII
+77 LTRPYNFYRLAVII

-101 KSSWSNTLTSSSHEP
+101 KSSRGNTSPDHEP
-116 SSGARQWLLRLSI
+116 SGVRQWLLRLSI
-129 ALPVMAIVFLVIQL
+129 TLPVAAIVFLVIQL
-143 ATPQF
+143 VTPQF

-177 AFIKVAH
+177 AFIKVAR
-184 HYFRRRQRLAIITAI
+184 HYFRQRQRLAMILAI

-271 LLRKSPKARL
+271 LLRKSPKVRL

-330 TELRYRLK
+330 TELRCRLK
-338 LRSQPSPAPVLGNA
+338 LRLQPSSVHVL
-352 DDDRHQ
+352 DDTDNDRRQ
-358 VLRLGISF
+358 VLRLGISL

-372 LTGNLFN
+372 LAGNLFN

-402 TTWALTV
+402 MTWALIV
-409 KSRLVKPKAKSS
+409 KSRLVKPKGKSS
-421 PAKTPRKA
+421 LTKTLKRA

>member
-1 MTKPTKKGAHKET
+1 MTKPTKKGTHKEA

-23 DRPSQIGP
+23 DRPSQIDHG
-31 DTKRSHK
+31 TKCGHK
-38 ARKRK
+38 ARERK

-77 FTRPYNFYRLAIII
+77 FTRPYNFYRLTVIV

-101 KSSWSNTLTSSSHEP
+101 KSSRGNTSSSHEP

-129 ALPVMAIVFLVIQL
+129 ALPVVAIVFLVIQL
-143 ATPQF
+143 VTPQF
-148 AALLVRKES
+148 ATLLVRKES

-177 AFIKVAH
+177 AFIKVAR
-184 HYFRRRQRLAIITAI
+184 HYFRQRQRLAMITAI

-260 GFAFWRESLAK
+260 GFAFWRESLAR
-271 LLRKSPKARL
+271 LLRKCPKARL
-281 DFLIDWL
+281 DFLINWL

-338 LRSQPSPAPVLGNA
+338 LRSQPSSAPVL
-352 DDDRHQ
+352 DDTDNSRHPA
-358 VLRLGISF
+358 LRSGISL

-372 LTGNLFN
+372 LAGNLFN

-402 TTWALTV
+402 MTWALIV
-409 KSRLVKPKAKSS
+409 KSRLVKPKVKSS
-421 PAKTPRKA
+421 SAKTPRKA

>member
-1 MTKPTKKGAHKET
+1 MTKPTKRDMHKAT
-14 KTGAKTKTI
+14 KTKAKTI
-23 DRPSQIGP
+23 NQPSQASSSA
-31 DTKRSHK
+31 KHNHK
-38 ARKRK
+38 AKVHK

-77 FTRPYNFYRLAIII
+77 LTRPYNFYRLAIII

-101 KSSWSNTLTSSSHEP
+101 KPSWSNTPPSHEP
-116 SSGARQWLLRLSI
+116 SPKARQWLWRLSI
-129 ALPVMAIVFLVIQL
+129 ALPVMAIVFLIIQL
-143 ATPQF
+143 VAPQF
-148 AALLVRKES
+148 ATLLVRKES

-177 AFIKVAH
+177 AFIKVAR
-184 HYFRRRQRLAIITAI
+184 HYSKQRQRLAMILAVVT
-199 AMVLLLGLMIGEELS
+199 VLLPGLMIGEELS
-214 WGQRIFGWGT
+214 WGQRIFGWST

-229 EINSQS
+229 EVNSQS

-271 LLRKSPKARL
+271 LLRKCPKARL

-288 PPGCF
+288 PPSCF

-330 TELRYRLK
+330 TELRCRLK
-338 LRSQPSPAPVLGNA
+338 LRSQPNTASVLDNT
-352 DDDRHQ
+352 DDNRHQ
-358 VLRLGISF
+358 ALRLGISL
-366 LCFIVV
+366 LCFVTV
-372 LTGNLFN
+372 LAGNLLN
-379 AELWNYNSGAP
+379 ADLWNYNSGAP

-402 TTWALTV
+402 MTWALTV
-409 KSRLVKPKAKSS
+409 KSRLVKPKVKSS
-421 PAKTPRKA
+421 PTKTPRKA

>member
-1 MTKPTKKGAHKET
+1 MTKPTKKGTHKET

-23 DRPSQIGP
+23 DRPSQIDP

-51 YYVLAFGFSAAT
+51 YYILAFGFSAAT

-77 FTRPYNFYRLAIII
+77 LTRPYNFYRLAIII

-101 KSSWSNTLTSSSHEP
+101 KSSWSNTPPSHEP
-116 SSGARQWLLRLSI
+116 SSRARRWLLRLGI
-129 ALPVMAIVFLVIQL
+129 ALPIIALVFLVIQL
-143 ATPQF
+143 VTPQF
-148 AALLVRKES
+148 ATLLVRKES

-177 AFIKVAH
+177 AFIKVAR
-184 HYFRRRQRLAIITAI
+184 HYFRQRQRLAMVLAI

-271 LLRKSPKARL
+271 LLRKSPKVRL

-338 LRSQPSPAPVLGNA
+338 LRSQPNTASVLDNT
-352 DDDRHQ
+352 DNNRHQ
-358 VLRLGISF
+358 DLRLGISL

-402 TTWALTV
+402 MTWALIV
-409 KSRLVKPKAKSS
+409 KSRLVKPKVKSS
-421 PAKTPRKA
+421 SAKIPRKA

>member
-1 MTKPTKKGAHKET
+1 MTKPTKKGTHKAT
-14 KTGAKTKTI
+14 KTKAKIKTI
-23 DRPSQIGP
+23 DRPSQINP
-31 DTKRSHK
+31 DTKRNHK
-38 ARKRK
+38 ARERK

-77 FTRPYNFYRLAIII
+77 LTRPYNFYRLAIII

-101 KSSWSNTLTSSSHEP
+101 KPSWSNTPPSHEP
-116 SSGARQWLLRLSI
+116 SPKARQWLLRLGI
-129 ALPVMAIVFLVIQL
+129 ALPVVAIVFLVIQL
-143 ATPQF
+143 VAPQF
-148 AALLVRKES
+148 ATLLVRKES

-177 AFIKVAH
+177 AFIKVAR
-184 HYFRRRQRLAIITAI
+184 HYFRQRQRSAMILAI
-199 AMVLLLGLMIGEELS
+199 AMVLLLGLMVGEELS
-214 WGQRIFGWGT
+214 WGQRIFGWST
-224 PSFLA
+224 PLFLA

-246 AQNILYFGGWLLLI
+246 AQNILYFGGWSLLI
-260 GFAFWRESLAK
+260 GFAFWRESLTK
-271 LLRKSPKARL
+271 LLRKCPKARL

-338 LRSQPSPAPVLGNA
+338 LRSQPNTASVLDNT
-352 DDDRHQ
+352 DDNRHQ
-358 VLRLGISF
+358 ALRLGISL
-366 LCFIVV
+366 LCFVTV
-372 LTGNLFN
+372 LAGNLFN
-379 AELWNYNSGAP
+379 ADLWNYNSGAP

-402 TTWALTV
+402 MTWALTV
-409 KSRLVKPKAKSS
+409 KSRLVKPKVKSS
-421 PAKTPRKA
+421 PAKTPKRA

>member
-1 MTKPTKKGAHKET
+1 MTKPTKRGTHKVT
-14 KTGAKTKTI
+14 KTKAKI
-23 DRPSQIGP
+23 INQPSQVTS
-31 DTKRSHK
+31 DTERSHK
-38 ARKRK
+38 SRVRK

-77 FTRPYNFYRLAIII
+77 LARPYNFYRLAIVI

-101 KSSWSNTLTSSSHEP
+101 KPSWSNTPPSHEP
-116 SSGARQWLLRLSI
+116 SPKARQWLLRLSI
-129 ALPVMAIVFLVIQL
+129 ALPVIAIVFLVIQL
-143 ATPQF
+143 VAPQF
-148 AALLVRKES
+148 ATLLVRKES

-177 AFIKVAH
+177 AFIKVA
-184 HYFRRRQRLAIITAI
+184 RRYSKQRQRLAMILAVVT
-199 AMVLLLGLMIGEELS
+199 VLLLGLMIGEELS
-214 WGQRIFGWGT
+214 WGQRIFGWST

-229 EINSQS
+229 EVNSQS

-260 GFAFWRESLAK
+260 GFAFWRDSLAK
-271 LLRKSPKARL
+271 LLRKCPKARL

-338 LRSQPSPAPVLGNA
+338 LRSQPNTTPAL
-352 DDDRHQ
+352 DDTDDNRHQ
-358 VLRLGISF
+358 VIRLGISL
-366 LCFIVV
+366 LCFVAV
-372 LTGNLFN
+372 LAGNLFN
-379 AELWNYNSGAP
+379 ADLWNYNSGAP

-402 TTWALTV
+402 MTWALTV
-409 KSRLVKPKAKSS
+409 KSRLVKPKVKSS
-421 PAKTPRKA
+421 PTKTPRKA

>member
-1 MTKPTKKGAHKET
+1 MTKPTKRDMHKAT
-14 KTGAKTKTI
+14 KTKAKTI
-23 DRPSQIGP
+23 NQPSQASSSA
-31 DTKRSHK
+31 KHNHK
-38 ARKRK
+38 AKVHK

-77 FTRPYNFYRLAIII
+77 LTRPYNFYRLAIII

-101 KSSWSNTLTSSSHEP
+101 KPSWSNTPPSHEP
-116 SSGARQWLLRLSI
+116 SPKARQWLWRLSI

-143 ATPQF
+143 ITPQF

-177 AFIKVAH
+177 AFIKVAR
-184 HYFRRRQRLAIITAI
+184 HYFRQRQRWAMILAI

-271 LLRKSPKARL
+271 LLRKCPKARL
-281 DFLIDWL
+281 DFLVDWL

-338 LRSQPSPAPVLGNA
+338 LRSRPNTTAVLDNT
-352 DDDRHQ
+352 DDNRHQ
-358 VLRLGISF
+358 VFRLGISL
-366 LCFIVV
+366 LCFVVV
-372 LTGNLFN
+372 LAGNLFN
-379 AELWNYNSGAP
+379 ADLWNYNSGAP

-402 TTWALTV
+402 MTWALTV
-409 KSRLVKPKAKSS
+409 KSRLVKPKVKSS
-421 PAKTPRKA
+421 PTKTPRKA

>member
-1 MTKPTKKGAHKET
+1 MTKPTKRGMHKAT
-14 KTGAKTKTI
+14 KTKAKTI
-23 DRPSQIGP
+23 NRPSQVAP
-31 DTKRSHK
+31 DTERSHK
-38 ARKRK
+38 SRVRK

-77 FTRPYNFYRLAIII
+77 LARPYNFYRLAIII

-101 KSSWSNTLTSSSHEP
+101 KPSRNNTSPSHEP
-116 SSGARQWLLRLSI
+116 SPKARQWLWRLSI
-129 ALPVMAIVFLVIQL
+129 ALPVMAIVFLIIQL
-143 ATPQF
+143 VAPQF
-148 AALLVRKES
+148 ATLLVRKES

-177 AFIKVAH
+177 AFIKVAR
-184 HYFRRRQRLAIITAI
+184 HYSKQRQRLAMILAVVT
-199 AMVLLLGLMIGEELS
+199 VLLLGLMIGEELS
-214 WGQRIFGWGT
+214 WGQRIFGWST

-229 EINSQS
+229 EVNSQS

-271 LLRKSPKARL
+271 LLRKCPKARL

-308 SDSGLYCSSN
+308 SDNGLYCSSN

-338 LRSQPSPAPVLGNA
+338 LRSQQNTTPALDDTDDNRHRVL
-352 DDDRHQ
+352 Q
-358 VLRLGISF
+358 LGISL
-366 LCFIVV
+366 LCFVAV
-372 LTGNLFN
+372 LAGNLFN
-379 AELWNYNSGAP
+379 ADLWNYNPGAP

-402 TTWALTV
+402 MTWALTV
-409 KSRLVKPKAKSS
+409 KSRLVKPKVKSS
-421 PAKTPRKA
+421 PTKTPRKA

>member
-14 KTGAKTKTI
+14 KTGAKIKTI
-23 DRPSQIGP
+23 DRPSQVSP
-31 DTKRSHK
+31 DTKRNHK
-38 ARKRK
+38 ARERK

-77 FTRPYNFYRLAIII
+77 FTRPFNFYRLAVII
-91 LAIVFLLLAT
+91 LAIIFLLLAT
-101 KSSWSNTLTSSSHEP
+101 KSSWSNTPPSHEP
-116 SSGARQWLLRLSI
+116 SSRARQWLLRLSV
-129 ALPVMAIVFLVIQL
+129 ALPVTSIVFLIIQL
-143 ATPQF
+143 VTPQF

-163 AIFIK
+163 AIFAK

-177 AFIKVAH
+177 AFIKVVR
-184 HYFRRRQRLAIITAI
+184 HYFRQRQRLAMILAI

-246 AQNILYFGGWLLLI
+246 TQNILYFGGWLLLI

-271 LLRKSPKARL
+271 LLRKCPKARL

-338 LRSQPSPAPVLGNA
+338 LRSQPSSAPVLN
-352 DDDRHQ
+352 DTDNSRHPA
-358 VLRLGISF
+358 LRSGISL
-366 LCFIVV
+366 LCFIAV
-372 LTGNLFN
+372 LAGNLFN

-402 TTWALTV
+402 MTWALTV
-409 KSRLVKPKAKSS
+409 KSRLVKPKVKSS
-421 PAKTPRKA
+421 STKTPRKA

>member
-23 DRPSQIGP
+23 DRPSQIDPG
-31 DTKRSHK
+31 TKRSHK
-38 ARKRK
+38 ARERK
-43 LIPARQAA
+43 LIPARRAA

-77 FTRPYNFYRLAIII
+77 LTRPYNFYRLAVII

-101 KSSWSNTLTSSSHEP
+101 KSSRGNTSPDHEP
-116 SSGARQWLLRLSI
+116 SSGARRWLLRLSI
-129 ALPVMAIVFLVIQL
+129 ALPVMAIVFLIIQL
-143 ATPQF
+143 ITPQF

-177 AFIKVAH
+177 AFIKVAR
-184 HYFRRRQRLAIITAI
+184 HYFRQRQRLAMILAI

-260 GFAFWRESLAK
+260 GFAFWRESLTK
-271 LLRKSPKARL
+271 LLRKCPKARL
-281 DFLIDWL
+281 DFLTDWL

-293 VGLFAV
+293 VGIFAV
-299 GFAFCDPLV
+299 GFAFCDPLA

-330 TELRYRLK
+330 IELRYRLK
-338 LRSQPSPAPVLGNA
+338 LRSQPNTASVLDNT
-352 DDDRHQ
+352 DDNRHQ
-358 VLRLGISF
+358 ALRLGISL
-366 LCFIVV
+366 LCFVTV
-372 LTGNLFN
+372 LAGNLFN
-379 AELWNYNSGAP
+379 ADLWNYNSGAP

-402 TTWALTV
+402 MTWALIV
-409 KSRLVKPKAKSS
+409 KSRLVKAKGKSS
-421 PAKTPRKA
+421 PTKTPRKA

>member
-1 MTKPTKKGAHKET
+1 MTKPTKKGTHKAT
-14 KTGAKTKTI
+14 KTKAKTI
-23 DRPSQIGP
+23 NQPSRVTS
-31 DTKRSHK
+31 DTEHSHGS
-38 ARKRK
+38 RVRK

-77 FTRPYNFYRLAIII
+77 LARPYNFYRLAIII

-101 KSSWSNTLTSSSHEP
+101 KPSWSNTPPSHE
-116 SSGARQWLLRLSI
+116 SSPKARQWLLRLSI
-129 ALPVMAIVFLVIQL
+129 ALPVIAIVFLVIQL
-143 ATPQF
+143 VTPQF

-177 AFIKVAH
+177 AFIKVAR
-184 HYFRRRQRLAIITAI
+184 HYSKRRQHLAMILAI

-214 WGQRIFGWGT
+214 WGQRIFGWST

-229 EINSQS
+229 EVNSQS

-271 LLRKSPKARL
+271 LLRKCPKVRL

-338 LRSQPSPAPVLGNA
+338 LRSQPNTTPALDNT
-352 DDDRHQ
+352 DDNRHQ
-358 VLRLGISF
+358 VIRLGISL
-366 LCFIVV
+366 LCFVTV
-372 LTGNLFN
+372 LAGNLFN
-379 AELWNYNSGAP
+379 ANLWNYNSGAP

-402 TTWALTV
+402 MTWALTV
-409 KSRLVKPKAKSS
+409 KSRLVKPKVKSS
-421 PAKTPRKA
+421 PTKTPRKA

>member
-1 MTKPTKKGAHKET
+1 MTKPTKRGTHKVT
-14 KTGAKTKTI
+14 KTKAKTI
-23 DRPSQIGP
+23 NQPSQATP
-31 DTKRSHK
+31 DTERSHK
-38 ARKRK
+38 SRVRK

-77 FTRPYNFYRLAIII
+77 LTRPYNFYRLAIII

-101 KSSWSNTLTSSSHEP
+101 KPSRSNTSPSHEP
-116 SSGARQWLLRLSI
+116 SPKARQWLLRLSI
-129 ALPVMAIVFLVIQL
+129 ALPVIAIVFLVIQL
-143 ATPQF
+143 VAPQF
-148 AALLVRKES
+148 ATLLVRKES

-163 AIFIK
+163 AIFVK

-177 AFIKVAH
+177 AFIKVAR
-184 HYFRRRQRLAIITAI
+184 HYSEQRQRLAMILAVVT
-199 AMVLLLGLMIGEELS
+199 VLLLGLMIGEELS
-214 WGQRIFGWGT
+214 WGQRIFGWST

-229 EINSQS
+229 EVNSQS

-271 LLRKSPKARL
+271 LLRKCPKARL

-330 TELRYRLK
+330 AELRYRLK
-338 LRSQPSPAPVLGNA
+338 LRSQPNTTPVLDNT
-352 DDDRHQ
+352 DDNRHQ
-358 VLRLGISF
+358 VIRLGISL
-366 LCFIVV
+366 LCFVAV
-372 LTGNLFN
+372 LVGNLLN
-379 AELWNYNSGAP
+379 ADLWNYNSGAP

-402 TTWALTV
+402 MTWALTV
-409 KSRLVKPKAKSS
+409 KSRLVKPKVKSS
-421 PAKTPRKA
+421 PTKTPRKA

>member
-1 MTKPTKKGAHKET
+1 MTKPTKKGTHKAT
-14 KTGAKTKTI
+14 KTKTI
-23 DRPSQIGP
+23 ARPSQINP

-38 ARKRK
+38 ARGRK

-77 FTRPYNFYRLAIII
+77 FTRPYNFYRLAVII

-101 KSSWSNTLTSSSHEP
+101 KSSWSNTPPSHEP

-129 ALPVMAIVFLVIQL
+129 ALPVMAIVFLIIQL
-143 ATPQF
+143 VAPQF

-177 AFIKVAH
+177 AFIKVAR
-184 HYFRRRQRLAIITAI
+184 HYSKQRQRLAMILAVVT
-199 AMVLLLGLMIGEELS
+199 VLLLGLMIGEELS
-214 WGQRIFGWGT
+214 WGQRIFGWST

-229 EINSQS
+229 EVNSQS

-260 GFAFWRESLAK
+260 GFAFWRDSLAK
-271 LLRKSPKARL
+271 LLRKCPKARL

-338 LRSQPSPAPVLGNA
+338 LRSQPNTTPALDNT
-352 DDDRHQ
+352 DDNRHQ
-358 VLRLGISF
+358 VIRLGISL
-366 LCFIVV
+366 LCFVTV
-372 LTGNLFN
+372 LAGNLFN
-379 AELWNYNSGAP
+379 ADLWNYNSGAP

-402 TTWALTV
+402 MTWALTV
-409 KSRLVKPKAKSS
+409 KSRLVKPKVKSS

>member
-1 MTKPTKKGAHKET
+1 MTKPTKKGTYKAT
-14 KTGAKTKTI
+14 KTKAKVKTI
-23 DRPSQIGP
+23 DRPSQVSP

-38 ARKRK
+38 ARERK

-51 YYVLAFGFSAAT
+51 YYVLAFGFSAAA

-91 LAIVFLLLAT
+91 LTIVFLLLAT
-101 KSSWSNTLTSSSHEP
+101 KPSWGNTPPSHEP
-116 SSGARQWLLRLSI
+116 SPKARQWLLRLGI
-129 ALPVMAIVFLVIQL
+129 ALPIIALVFLVIQL
-143 ATPQF
+143 VIPQF

-163 AIFIK
+163 AIFAK

-177 AFIKVAH
+177 AFIKVAR
-184 HYFRRRQRLAIITAI
+184 HYFRRRQRLAMILAI

-260 GFAFWRESLAK
+260 GFAFWRESLTK
-271 LLRKSPKARL
+271 LLRKYPKARL
-281 DFLIDWL
+281 DFLVDWL

-299 GFAFCDPLV
+299 GFAFCDPLA

-338 LRSQPSPAPVLGNA
+338 LRSQPSPAPVLDDA

-358 VLRLGISF
+358 VLRLGISL

-402 TTWALTV
+402 MTWALTV
-409 KSRLVKPKAKSS
+409 KSRLVKPKVKSS
-421 PAKTPRKA
+421 PTKTPRKA

>member
-1 MTKPTKKGAHKET
+1 MTKPTKKGTHKAT
-14 KTGAKTKTI
+14 KTKAKIKTI
-23 DRPSQIGP
+23 DRPSQINP
-31 DTKRSHK
+31 DTKRNHK

-77 FTRPYNFYRLAIII
+77 FTRPYNFYRLAVII

-101 KSSWSNTLTSSSHEP
+101 KSSRGNTSPDHEP

-129 ALPVMAIVFLVIQL
+129 ALPVIAIVFLVIQL
-143 ATPQF
+143 VAPQF
-148 AALLVRKES
+148 ATLLVRKES

-177 AFIKVAH
+177 AFIKIAR
-184 HYFRRRQRLAIITAI
+184 HYFRQRQRLAMILAI

-260 GFAFWRESLAK
+260 GFAFWRESLTK
-271 LLRKSPKARL
+271 LLRKCPKARL

-338 LRSQPSPAPVLGNA
+338 LRSQPNTASVLDNT
-352 DDDRHQ
+352 DDNRHQ
-358 VLRLGISF
+358 ALRLGISL
-366 LCFIVV
+366 LCFVTV
-372 LTGNLFN
+372 LAGNLFN
-379 AELWNYNSGAP
+379 ADLWNYNSGAP

-402 TTWALTV
+402 MTWALTV
-409 KSRLVKPKAKSS
+409 KSRLVKPKVKSS
-421 PAKTPRKA
+421 PAKTPKRA

>member
-1 MTKPTKKGAHKET
+1 MTKPTRRGMHKAT
-14 KTGAKTKTI
+14 KTKAKTI
-23 DRPSQIGP
+23 NQPSQVTS
-31 DTKRSHK
+31 DTERSHK
-38 ARKRK
+38 SRVRK

-77 FTRPYNFYRLAIII
+77 LTRPYNFYRLAIII

-101 KSSWSNTLTSSSHEP
+101 KPSWSDTPPSHEP
-116 SSGARQWLLRLSI
+116 SPKARQWLLRLSI
-129 ALPVMAIVFLVIQL
+129 ALPVMAIVFLIIQL
-143 ATPQF
+143 VAPQF

-177 AFIKVAH
+177 AFIKVAR
-184 HYFRRRQRLAIITAI
+184 HYSKQRQRLAMILAVVT
-199 AMVLLLGLMIGEELS
+199 VLLLGLMIGEELS
-214 WGQRIFGWGT
+214 WGQRIFGWST

-229 EINSQS
+229 EVNSQS

-260 GFAFWRESLAK
+260 GFAFWRDSLAK
-271 LLRKSPKARL
+271 LLRKCPKARL

-308 SDSGLYCSSN
+308 SDNGLYCSSN

-338 LRSQPSPAPVLGNA
+338 LRSRPSTTPVLDNT
-352 DDDRHQ
+352 DDNRHQ
-358 VLRLGISF
+358 VIRLGISL
-366 LCFIVV
+366 LCFVVV
-372 LTGNLFN
+372 LAGNLFN
-379 AELWNYNSGAP
+379 ADLWNYNSGAP

-402 TTWALTV
+402 MTWALTV
-409 KSRLVKPKAKSS
+409 KSRLVKPKVKSS
-421 PAKTPRKA
+421 PTKTPRKA